1 MPRLPETFRNAVKL
15 DRNLIYELIEQKNH
29 PCFTLMMPTHGV
41 PPERDNDPL
50 QFKNLVSELEA
61 KIKANGLD
69 KHLNMISKLHSVEE
83 DRDFWNHQSQGLAVF
98 IHPEYLKVVRVQVP
112 LPALT
117 IVSDTFHVKPLY
129 RYYQESGRFQVLV
142 LGQDHVQLYE
152 GNRYKL
158 EEVDLEGKVPVSM
171 KEGLG
176 HELTDDHYNT
186 ATASGKG
193 TNKQANQGTGHVVH
207 GYMEISQEK
216 DNDIRRFFN
225 LVDEEITLHF
235 SRPSGLPLILAALP
249 ENEAYFREVSKNEYL
264 IPTGISGDVR
274 FLDRNALKERAWEA
288 YSVPYHQEID
298 EILER
303 QALAETQHL
312 SHSLLED
319 VALDAIDGKVD
330 VLLVE
335 EKRIIKGKVDQEHRR
350 IEYLDSGVDDVLDDL
365 SALVI
370 EKSGRVILLPAE
382 KMPHAGGA
390 VSINRF

>member
-1 MPRLPETFRNAVKL
+1 MPRLPETFRNAEKL
-15 DRNLIYELIEQKNH
+15 NRDLIYELIEQNNH
-29 PCFTLMMPTHGV
+29 PSFTLMMPTHGL

-50 QFKNLVSELEA
+50 QFKNLVNELEA
-61 KIKANGLD
+61 KIQANGLE
-69 KHLNMISKLHSVEE
+69 KHLDLISKLHRVEE
-83 DRDFWNHQSQGLAVF
+83 DRDFWNHQSSGLAVF
-98 IHPEYLKVVRVQVP
+98 IHPEYLKVVQVQVP
-112 LPALT
+112 LPAMT

-142 LGQDHVQLYE
+142 LGQDHVHLYE
-152 GNRYKL
+152 GNRFKL
-158 EEVDLEGKVPVSM
+158 EKVDIGEKVPTSM
-171 KEGLG
+171 KEALG

-216 DNDIRRFFN
+216 ENDIRRFFN
-225 LVDEEITLHF
+225 RVDEAITLHF
-235 SRPSGLPLILAALP
+235 SRPSGLPLILAALS
-249 ENEAYFREVSKNEYL
+249 ENQAFFREASKNEL
-264 IPTGISGDVR
+264 LVEDGIVGDVSH
-274 FLDRNALKERAWEA
+274 LGVNDLKDRAWEA
-288 YSVPYHQEID
+288 YSVQYEKEVD

-319 VALDAIDGKVD
+319 VALDAMDGKVD
-330 VLLVE
+330 ILLVE
-335 EKRIIKGKVDQEHRR
+335 DKRIIKGRVDQENRR
-350 IEYLDSGVDDVLDDL
+350 IEYLDTGVDDVLDDL

-382 KMPHAGGA
+382 KMPHSGGA